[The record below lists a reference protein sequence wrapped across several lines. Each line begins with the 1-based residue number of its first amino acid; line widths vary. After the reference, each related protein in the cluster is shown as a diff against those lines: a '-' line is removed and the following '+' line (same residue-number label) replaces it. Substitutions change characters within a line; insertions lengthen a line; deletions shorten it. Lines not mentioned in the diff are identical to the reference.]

1 MMPTTKYKGLVFH
14 WYEQCLDVEYV
25 PGDLCSPPCTCD
37 ICSPPPCDL
46 CSPPCTSP
54 LKAPRRFEGK
64 GAKKAFE
71 KLQLLKPTPCDL
83 CSPPCTSGRRF
94 EGKGAKE
101 AFEKLQLL
109 KPSIVF
115 HGAVRKR
122 DLTKAHMKILR
133 RAFPEVCANI
143 IVRDYVSRQG
153 PPVTHVFQM
162 TRHMKVQML
171 TNIMYLRAGVEPAW
185 VIWTRGCKVIE
196 NIEEHTVES
205 LELTHGSLL
214 ELHEA

>member
-64 GAKKAFE
+64 GAKK
-71 KLQLLKPTPCDL
+71 
-83 CSPPCTSGRRF
+83 
-94 EGKGAKE
+94 

-196 NIEEHTVES
+196 NIGEHTVES